1 MLAVVIKKKTQKPTH
16 ISREMAEST
25 MEHLLNGTVW
35 PLKSLLSNGSRG
47 QKNMH
52 AAMPFYVDINA
63 HRHIGEESPLKWHQ
77 GLVGCFSAQ
86 HIYSLLQ

>member
-1 MLAVVIKKKTQKPTH
+1 
-16 ISREMAEST
+16 MAEST

-52 AAMPFYVDINA
+52 AAMPFYVDINLLFSSKA
-63 HRHIGEESPLKWHQ
+63 TNWH
-77 GLVGCFSAQ
+77 FKA
-86 HIYSLLQ
+86 IYSNILLLFLENFLPKDLK